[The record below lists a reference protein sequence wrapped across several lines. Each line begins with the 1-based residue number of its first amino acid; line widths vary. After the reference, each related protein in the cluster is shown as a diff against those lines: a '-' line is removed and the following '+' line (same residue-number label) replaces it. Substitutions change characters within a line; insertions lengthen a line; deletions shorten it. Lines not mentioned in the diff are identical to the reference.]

1 MLIYTPMA
9 TAQTCSRALVEDRSE
24 SLPIRM
30 ACVLLVLRLLYVE
43 WHRFSLG
50 LDETSDDGTPLGVR
64 KRLLV
69 YT

>member
-1 MLIYTPMA
+1 MLIYTP

-24 SLPIRM
+24 SLPIHM

-50 LDETSDDGTPLGVR
+50 LDETSDDGTVR